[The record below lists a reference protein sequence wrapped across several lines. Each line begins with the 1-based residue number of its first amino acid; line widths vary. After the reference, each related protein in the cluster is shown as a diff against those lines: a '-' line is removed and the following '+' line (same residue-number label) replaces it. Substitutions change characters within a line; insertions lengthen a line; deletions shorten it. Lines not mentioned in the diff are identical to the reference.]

1 MTNWSVQQ
9 THFVQDDIPTRLRT
23 LGTHLAKIQ
32 SFSID
37 STDYNLVINLI
48 RESQYFIE
56 WTAPEMDIDNSY
68 NGLYPA
74 EFST

>member
-1 MTNWSVQQ
+1 MTAIKIARVACISGLKPLSF
-9 THFVQDDIPTRLRT
+9 THTARY
-23 LGTHLAKIQ
+23 
-32 SFSID
+32 
-37 STDYNLVINLI
+37 YNLVINLI
-48 RESQYFIE
+48 RKSQYFIE

>member
-1 MTNWSVQQ
+1 
-9 THFVQDDIPTRLRT
+9 VQDDIPTCLRT

-37 STDYNLVINLI
+37 STDYNFVINLI